1 MGYLRYLRYLRYLNN
16 IFLYY
21 RLKMSTYIYDF
32 VFKAS
37 DLENGEGVLVP
48 VDETNSVITNYTS
61 SLLAEDQSR
70 QYAIL
75 GDAAFY
81 IEMNRVLAN
90 LHLIRRAHPVIGK
103 LVSFVNDS
111 NGNSFQVTL
120 V

>member
-1 MGYLRYLRYLRYLNN
+1 
-16 IFLYY
+16 
-21 RLKMSTYIYDF
+21 MSTYIYDF

-48 VDETNSVITNYTS
+48 VDETNSIITNYTS

-70 QYAIL
+70 QYAIV

-81 IEMNRVLAN
+81 VEMNRVLGN
-90 LHLIRRAHPVIGK
+90 LHLIRRAHPEIGK

-111 NGNSFQVTL
+111 NGNSFQITL

>member
-1 MGYLRYLRYLRYLNN
+1 
-16 IFLYY
+16 
-21 RLKMSTYIYDF
+21 MSTYLYDF
-32 VFKAS
+32 VFKFS
-37 DLENGEGVLVP
+37 DLDNGDGTLASVT
-48 VDETNSVITNYTS
+48 ETNPVVTNYTS
-61 SLLAEDQSR
+61 SLLPEEQSR

-75 GDAAFY
+75 GDEAFY

>member
-1 MGYLRYLRYLRYLNN
+1 
-16 IFLYY
+16 
-21 RLKMSTYIYDF
+21 MSTYLYDF
-32 VFKAS
+32 VFKFS
-37 DLENGEGVLVP
+37 DLDNGDGTLASVN
-48 VDETNSVITNYTS
+48 ETNPVVVNYTS
-61 SLLAEDQSR
+61 SLLAEEQAR
-70 QYAIL
+70 QYAIV
-75 GDAAFY
+75 GDEAFY